1 MWYRQTLEVVR
12 IRHALRALLA
22 AEVGDDA
29 SALELCGVLEELR
42 AIALDESHP
51 AGGADLRREYQR
63 WRARA
68 AAWART
74 ARNN

>member
-22 AEVGDDA
+22 QGAAADAEAVDEMLD
-29 SALELCGVLEELR
+29 ELR
-42 AIALDESHP
+42 LIALDESH
-51 AGGADLRREYQR
+51 AASGEDLRREYER

-68 AAWART
+68 LQFRE
-74 ARNN
+74 N